1 MLAKEMDDFSLP
13 AFYSRIYSLAPLV
26 KRTTMDIVCLFVRSF
41 ALLLLLQLFGHF
53 GDKFIALIKYR
64 KLLPISKKSQFSE
77 QNGST
82 FWNSFAHVRQ
92 DDIRCFSCIRN
103 IVANFFFLQQEAFQM
118 HAAAL
123 NLKKKTEIKFCGT
136 MQI

>member
-64 KLLPISKKSQFSE
+64 KLLPISKKK
-77 QNGST
+77 
-82 FWNSFAHVRQ
+82 
-92 DDIRCFSCIRN
+92 
-103 IVANFFFLQQEAFQM
+103 ANFPNKTVLLSGIVSLMFAKTILDASVAF
-118 HAAAL
+118 
-123 NLKKKTEIKFCGT
+123 EI
-136 MQI
+136 